1 MVVGVNV
8 RDPNDAQVGQEF
20 LKFRETVSANQL
32 AADAFSA
39 IQQQPSPFE
48 EVAVNAAKV
57 PVLSMPNREEESGVS
72 LGAGRERGGLFGENS
87 YL

>member
-8 RDPNDAQVGQEF
+8 RHPHDAQVGQEF
-20 LKFRETVSANQL
+20 LKFRETVPANQL

-57 PVLSMPNREEESGVS
+57 PVLSIDAQQSR
-72 LGAGRERGGLFGENS
+72 
-87 YL
+87 